1 MQLGKERTF
10 IKHYMQQKQT
20 RQALRAS
27 ELIVKYLRGH
37 ISPQEQVEL
46 EKWVAET
53 EGSGRFMQEITDA
66 EMLQEGTATLGQ
78 VNTNEK
84 WEQLLDKVIAKETTN
99 SRKLSRTTWLSA
111 AAVFLIAVAC
121 WMVVTNRQQQGESIA
136 STVVDSATRKYG
148 DDVLPGSFKAE
159 LVSGNGMVTH
169 LIRDKD
175 STFNEGGQ
183 NIYTRADMLVYRPK
197 DHPVAETEW
206 NTLRTPNGGE
216 YAVTLADGT
225 KVWLNAAS
233 SLHYPMQFTGKE
245 RRVELTGEAYF
256 EIAKDKDKPFIVAVN
271 RMDVQAV
278 GTVFNVNS
286 YANADSATVTTLE
299 EGSIKVTT
307 RHSTVMVSP
316 GEQVKADLKTTTV
329 SNADVTLATAW
340 KNGLFQFNKAPLA
353 EVVQQ
358 LSRWYD
364 VHVVYDRDFK
374 QPKFFTGEI
383 KRNVP
388 LSKLLQMLELTGMA
402 TFKIEKNT
410 VTVMPFKVN

>member
-1 MQLGKERTF
+1 
-10 IKHYMQQKQT
+10 MQQKQT

-27 ELIVKYLRGH
+27 ELIVKYLRG
-37 ISPQEQVEL
+37 IVTPKEQAEL

-53 EGSGRFMQEITDA
+53 EGSSKLMQEITDA
-66 EMLQEGTATLGQ
+66 EMLQQGTAAFRRED
-78 VNTNEK
+78 TNEK

-99 SRKLSRTTWLSA
+99 SKKLSRTTWFSA
-111 AAVFLIAVAC
+111 AAVLVIAVAC
-121 WMVVTNRQQQGESIA
+121 WMVVSNTQKRGPSIA
-136 STVVDSATRKYG
+136 STGMDNTTSKYG
-148 DDVLPGSFKAE
+148 DDALPGSFKAE

-169 LIRDKD
+169 LVRDKD
-175 STFNEGGQ
+175 STFNEGGE
-183 NIYTRADMLVYRPK
+183 NIYTKANMLVYESNNGTNAK
-197 DHPVAETEW
+197 TEW
-206 NTLRTPNGGE
+206 NTLRTPIGGE

-233 SLHYPMQFTGKE
+233 SLHYPKQFTGNE

-256 EIAKDKDKPFIVAVN
+256 EIAKNKEKPFIVAAN

-286 YANADSATVTTLE
+286 YDNADSATIATLE

-307 RHSTVMVSP
+307 KHSTVMVKP
-316 GEQVKADLKTTTV
+316 GQQVKTDLKTTAV
-329 SNADVTLATAW
+329 SNADVALATAW
-340 KNGLFQFNKAPLA
+340 RNGLFQFNNAPLA

-364 VHVVYDRDFK
+364 VQVVYVGNFK

-388 LSKLLQMLELTGMA
+388 LSKLLQMLELTGIA
-402 TFKIEKNT
+402 TFKVEKNI
-410 VTVMPFKVN
+410 VTIMPFKR

>member
-10 IKHYMQQKQT
+10 INHYMQQKKT

-27 ELIVKYLRGH
+27 ELIVKFLRGH
-37 ISPQEQVEL
+37 ITPKEQWEL

-53 EGSGRFMQEITDA
+53 EGSSKLMQEITDA
-66 EMLQEGTATLGQ
+66 EMLQQGVAAFGQ
-78 VNTNEK
+78 VNTDEK

-99 SRKLSRTTWLSA
+99 SKKLNRTTWFSA
-111 AAVFLIAVAC
+111 AAVLLITVAC
-121 WMVVTNRQQQGESIA
+121 WMVVSNTQKQGQAIA
-136 STVVDSATRKYG
+136 STLADSTTKKYG
-148 DDVLPGSFKAE
+148 DDALPGSFKAE

-169 LIRDKD
+169 LIKDKD
-175 STFNEGGQ
+175 STFNKGDGT
-183 NIYTRADMLVYRPK
+183 IYTSANMLVYENK
-197 DHPVAETEW
+197 EGYSAKTEW

-233 SLHYPMQFTGKE
+233 SLHYPMQFTGNE

-256 EIAKDKDKPFIVAVN
+256 EIAKNKNKPFIVAAN
-271 RMDVQAV
+271 KMDVQAV

-286 YANADSATVTTLE
+286 YVNADSATITTLE

-307 RHSTVMVSP
+307 KHSSVMVKP
-316 GEQVKADLKTTTV
+316 GQQIKTDLITTAI
-329 SNADVTLATAW
+329 SNADVSLATAW
-340 KNGLFQFNKAPLA
+340 KNGLFQFNNAPLA

-364 VHVVYDRDFK
+364 VQVMYEGDFK
-374 QPKFFTGEI
+374 QTKFFTGEI

-388 LSKLLQMLELTGMA
+388 LSKLLQMLELTGIA

-410 VTVMPFKVN
+410 VTILPFKR

>member
-10 IKHYMQQKQT
+10 INYYMQQKQT

-27 ELIVKYLRGH
+27 ELIVKYLRGN
-37 ISPQEQVEL
+37 ITPQEQAEL

-53 EGSGRFMQEITDA
+53 EGSSKLMQEITDA
-66 EMLQEGTATLGQ
+66 EILDKDAAAFGQ
-78 VNTNEK
+78 TNTDEK

-99 SRKLSRTTWLSA
+99 SKKLNKATWFSA

-121 WMVVTNRQQQGESIA
+121 WMVVSTTQKQGQPIV
-136 STVVDSATRKYG
+136 STVADSITKNYG

-169 LIRDKD
+169 LIRNKD
-175 STFNEGGQ
+175 STFNEGGE
-183 NIYTRADMLVYRPK
+183 NIYTSANMLVYESK
-197 DHPVAETEW
+197 NGGSAKTEW

-233 SLHYPMQFTGKE
+233 SLHYPMQFTGTE

-256 EIAKDKDKPFIVAVN
+256 EIAKNKDKPFIVSAN
-271 RMDVQAV
+271 KMDVQAV

-286 YANADSATVTTLE
+286 YANADSATITTLE

-307 RHSTVMVSP
+307 KHSTVMVKP
-316 GEQVKADLKTTTV
+316 GQQVKTDLKTTTI
-329 SNADVTLATAW
+329 SNTDVGLATAW
-340 KNGLFQFNKAPLA
+340 KNGLFQFNNAPLA

-364 VHVVYDRDFK
+364 VQVVYDRDFK

-388 LSKLLQMLELTGMA
+388 LSKLLQMLELTGIA
-402 TFKIEKNT
+402 TFKIEKGT
-410 VTVMPFKVN
+410 LTILPFKR

>member
-1 MQLGKERTF
+1 MLDKRA
-10 IKHYMQQKQT
+10 QQG
-20 RQALRAS
+20 LRAS
-27 ELIVKYLRGH
+27 ELIVKYLRGN
-37 ISPQEQVEL
+37 ITSQEQAEL

-53 EGSGRFMQEITDA
+53 EGSSKLMQDITDA
-66 EMLQEGTATLGQ
+66 EMLQQGTATFGQ
-78 VNTNEK
+78 TNTDEK

-99 SRKLSRTTWLSA
+99 SKKLNKATWFSA

-121 WMVVTNRQQQGESIA
+121 WMVVSTTQKQGQSIVSNVA
-136 STVVDSATRKYG
+136 DSATKNYG
-148 DDVLPGSFKAE
+148 DDALPGSFKAE
-159 LVSGNGMVTH
+159 LVAGSGVVTH

-175 STFNEGGQ
+175 STFNEGGE
-183 NIYTRADMLVYRPK
+183 NIYTSANMLVYESK
-197 DHPVAETEW
+197 NGGSAKTEW

-233 SLHYPMQFTGKE
+233 SLHYPMQFTGNE

-256 EIAKDKDKPFIVAVN
+256 EIAKNKDNPFIVSAN
-271 RMDVQAV
+271 KMDVQAV

-286 YANADSATVTTLE
+286 YANADSATITTLE

-307 RHSTVMVSP
+307 KHSTVMVKP
-316 GEQVKADLKTTTV
+316 GQQVKTDLKTTAI
-329 SNADVTLATAW
+329 SNTDVGLATAW
-340 KNGLFQFNKAPLA
+340 KNGLFQFTNAPLA

-364 VHVVYDRDFK
+364 VQVVYDRDFK

-388 LSKLLQMLELTGMA
+388 LSKLLQMLELTGIA
-402 TFKIEKNT
+402 TFKIEKGT
-410 VTVMPFKVN
+410 LTILPFKR